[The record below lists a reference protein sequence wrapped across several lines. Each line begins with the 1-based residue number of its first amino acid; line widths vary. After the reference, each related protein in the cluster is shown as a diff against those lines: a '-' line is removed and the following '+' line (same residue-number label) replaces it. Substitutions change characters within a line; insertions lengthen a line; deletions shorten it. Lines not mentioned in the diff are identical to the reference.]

1 MGKILVFES
10 AKKFAF
16 RYHHLLEFW
25 VKTAAQ
31 YLGSM
36 EALYEFVILSTL
48 DRTPLVLW
56 ENEFEGSLSQEFQV
70 KTSFPASHCHAKQNE
85 YPRLF

>member
-1 MGKILVFES
+1 MGKNLVFES
-10 AKKFAF
+10 AEKFAF

-25 VKTAAQ
+25 VKTDAQ

-36 EALYEFVILSTL
+36 EVPYEFGILSTL

-56 ENEFEGSLSQEFQV
+56 ENEF
-70 KTSFPASHCHAKQNE
+70 
-85 YPRLF
+85 